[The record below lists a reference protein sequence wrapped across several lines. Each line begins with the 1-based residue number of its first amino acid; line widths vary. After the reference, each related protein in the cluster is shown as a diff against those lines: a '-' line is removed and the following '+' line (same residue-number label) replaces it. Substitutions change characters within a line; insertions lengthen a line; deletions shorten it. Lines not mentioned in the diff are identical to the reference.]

1 MTSNVI
7 TLNSIAGFIISN
19 KDSVVLG
26 KNDIFDMIEACG
38 ELISDYIHNEPLS
51 FSRPDFHDTL
61 KQACF
66 ELLTFQ
72 LNNVNVVNM
81 TDQLDKI
88 IERAHKIHFTRI
100 NPLRS
105 YAYTFIR
112 KVPDIS
118 KMRDKIEYLR
128 NTPQPEQ
135 RTTAWYEYRY
145 NLITASNAW
154 KALDSPSSVNSLIYE
169 KCKPLDL
176 RKHDGL
182 NTETPFHW
190 GQKYEPLSVMI
201 YEDKYKT
208 VVEDFGCIQCQDHKF
223 LGASPD
229 GINVDNT
236 SSVYGRMLEVKNI
249 FNREINGVPK
259 RDYWCQ
265 MQIQMGVCKLNE
277 CDFLETRFIEYD
289 DEEAFDKDGTFQLT
303 ENNEMKGVILY
314 FVKNAKAIYEYAP
327 LHLSKKEFNDWE
339 EKMMDEHSDKMWVK
353 NLYWRLDQL
362 SCVLVLYNKVWF
374 NAAVKIFE
382 KTWKII
388 EYERIHGYEHRAPN
402 KRDKKSSSIEL
413 ATTTGLSKCLINT
426 TKILQLQDI
435 NDSDINNDD
444 IIIDNNEVKSV
455 DMTPVDMTS
464 VDMTSA
470 DMTPV
475 VKIRSLSLDETK
487 LNT

>member
-1 MTSNVI
+1 MTNNVI
-7 TLNSIAGFIISN
+7 TLNNIAGFIVSN
-19 KDSVVLG
+19 KDSVILG
-26 KNDIFDMIEACG
+26 KNDIFDMIESCG
-38 ELISDYIHNEPLS
+38 NLISDYIHNEPLS

-61 KQACF
+61 KSACF
-66 ELLTFQ
+66 ELLSFQ
-72 LNNVNVVNM
+72 LNNVNIVNM
-81 TDQLDKI
+81 TDQLDRI
-88 IERAHKIHFTRI
+88 IERAHQIHFTKI
-100 NPLRS
+100 HPLRS

-118 KMRDKIEYLR
+118 KMHAKIEYLR

-145 NLITASNAW
+145 DLITASNAW

-208 VVEDFGCIQCQDHKF
+208 TVEDFGCIQCQDNKF

-236 SSVYGRMLEVKNI
+236 SAVYGRMLEVKNI
-249 FNREINGVPK
+249 FNREINGIPK

-277 CDFLETRFIEYD
+277 CDFLETRFLEYE
-289 DEEAFDKDGTFQLT
+289 DEEAFDNDGTFQLT
-303 ENNEMKGVILY
+303 DNGEMKGIILY
-314 FVKNAKAIYEYAP
+314 FVKDAKAIYEYAP
-327 LHLSKKEFNDWE
+327 IHLSKDEFNDWE
-339 EKMMDEHSDKMWVK
+339 EKMMDNHSDKMWVK

-374 NAAVKIFE
+374 NAAVKIFGE
-382 KTWKII
+382 TWKII

-402 KRDKKSSSIEL
+402 KRDKKDKPGEL
-413 ATTTGLSKCLINT
+413 SNTDSVSKCLINT
-426 TKILQLQDI
+426 TKVLNLQDVI
-435 NDSDINNDD
+435 DTNDNKNFA
-444 IIIDNNEVKSV
+444 NEELNPLEMK
-455 DMTPVDMTS
+455 PVEMKP
-464 VDMTSA
+464 VEMKPVE
-470 DMTPV
+470 MKV

-487 LNT
+487 LNI